1 MMDTYDF
8 FSSQLF
14 DFIFFSDDG
23 ILFQWHVL
31 DKLCPHSNI
40 KLQDVC
46 LKMLLNCLPDLY
58 LNEYGYCLTEQ

>member
-1 MMDTYDF
+1 MIF
-8 FSSQLF
+8 FHLNRLIS
-14 DFIFFSDDG
+14 FFSDDG
-23 ILFQWHVL
+23 ILLQWHVL